1 MSLKYNVG
9 IVGLG
14 AIGLQIAQ
22 TIDLGKLPQMRVS
35 VVCSRDQVK
44 AKNNLKTLK
53 SQPSITSIENVAKQS
68 DVVIECAPAEILIR

>member
-35 VVCSRDQVK
+35 VVCSRDHVK

-68 DVVIECAPAEILIR
+68 DVIIE